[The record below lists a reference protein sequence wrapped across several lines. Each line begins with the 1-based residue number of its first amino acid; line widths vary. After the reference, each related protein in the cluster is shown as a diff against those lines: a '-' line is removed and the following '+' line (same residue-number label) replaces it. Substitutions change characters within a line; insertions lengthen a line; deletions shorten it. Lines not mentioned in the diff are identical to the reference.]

1 MAVKHLVLLE
11 LKDGV
16 TDADVQE
23 IMDGLYGL
31 QGQIP
36 SLLSVEVGRNF
47 TDRAGN
53 YDFAAVMTLEDKD
66 ALAGYGP
73 HPAHQAAV
81 GKLGAHADNL
91 LVVDF
96 KA

>member
-1 MAVKHLVLLE
+1 MTVKHLVLLE

-36 SLLSVEVGRNF
+36 SLL
-47 TDRAGN
+47 
-53 YDFAAVMTLEDKD
+53 
-66 ALAGYGP
+66 
-73 HPAHQAAV
+73 
-81 GKLGAHADNL
+81 
-91 LVVDF
+91 
-96 KA
+96 

>member
-1 MAVKHLVLLE
+1 MTVKHLVLLE

-47 TDRAGN
+47 TYRAGN

-66 ALAGYGP
+66 ALAG
-73 HPAHQAAV
+73 
-81 GKLGAHADNL
+81 
-91 LVVDF
+91 
-96 KA
+96 